1 MLATFK
7 KLQLEK
13 IGYTVHNMI
22 NGEDAVN
29 HVCNLPVY
37 YDLILMDINLGSGMD
52 GPETAK
58 KILNHKEIP
67 ILFFS
72 AYKSPEIVKKTEYVR
87 SYGYVV
93 KDSGIAVLDASI
105 KMALKLFYDK
115 QPPTQSETD
124 KKRNNNNYQTLLDSI
139 DEGYCIIEIIYD
151 GHHKPVDFSFVEVNA
166 AFESQ
171 TGILNAKGRRMR
183 EIAPEHEDHWFEIFG
198 HIALTGQSIRFQN
211 QAAQLGRW
219 YDVFAFRTGTA
230 ESHKVAI
237 LFNDITNRR
246 RSEVEISNQLIEKE
260 ILLKEVHHR
269 VKNNIITIESLLSLR
284 TELITNAEAK
294 MILEDSIYRVQSM
307 RVLYENLLITGD
319 YQLISIK
326 QYLENLLRTLA
337 ALFPEFESSTINTA
351 IEDLKLPVK
360 FANYIGIILNELVTN
375 MYKHAF
381 SGTNNDLGFI
391 SIEKKG
397 STLILTVI
405 DNGIG
410 VDENISLDYSN
421 GFGLPI
427 VQMLIKQL
435 NGIYTMKNE
444 NGTKIVVQIEML
456 N

>member
-1 MLATFK
+1 
-7 KLQLEK
+7 
-13 IGYTVHNMI
+13 
-22 NGEDAVN
+22 
-29 HVCNLPVY
+29 VY
-37 YDLILMDINLGSGMD
+37 GSS
-52 GPETAK
+52 
-58 KILNHKEIP
+58 
-67 ILFFS
+67 S
-72 AYKSPEIVKKTEYVR
+72 A
-87 SYGYVV
+87 
-93 KDSGIAVLDASI
+93 
-105 KMALKLFYDK
+105 
-115 QPPTQSETD
+115 
-124 KKRNNNNYQTLLDSI
+124 
-139 DEGYCIIEIIYD
+139 
-151 GHHKPVDFSFVEVNA
+151 
-166 AFESQ
+166 
-171 TGILNAKGRRMR
+171 
-183 EIAPEHEDHWFEIFG
+183 
-198 HIALTGQSIRFQN
+198 
-211 QAAQLGRW
+211 
-219 YDVFAFRTGTA
+219 
-230 ESHKVAI
+230 